1 VEPACCN
8 TLSNTPVNA
17 EVMRIGFGPLIIPV
31 QMFTFSEVCIES
43 TFMFSYSF
51 SLVTKNS
58 VPITVPSFFIIDNL
72 TRASQSKILI
82 KITTSSAS
90 DVGKYVLY
98 LKG

>member
-1 VEPACCN
+1 
-8 TLSNTPVNA
+8 
-17 EVMRIGFGPLIIPV
+17 
-31 QMFTFSEVCIES
+31 
-43 TFMFSYSF
+43 MFSYSF

-72 TRASQSKILI
+72 TLASQSKILI

-98 LKG
+98 LKGELPNHQTLTLPISLIISSDSIIPSIIPNITYIIG

>member
-1 VEPACCN
+1 
-8 TLSNTPVNA
+8 
-17 EVMRIGFGPLIIPV
+17 
-31 QMFTFSEVCIES
+31 
-43 TFMFSYSF
+43 MFSYSF

-72 TRASQSKILI
+72 TLASQSKILI

-98 LKG
+98 LKGELPNHQTLTLPISLTISSDSIIPSIIPNITYIIG